1 MTGLLLAGAALLG
14 AGAGTL
20 ADRAAARFPWPRP
33 ATVSGVLGGGV
44 LGGGMGGGG
53 MGGGGR
59 AAPRGLLAVVTAVLF
74 VLTALRFGAT
84 AELPAWLWSAA
95 AGVLLAVIDL
105 REQLLPDRV
114 LLPATAGAAALLA
127 VAAAVLGVWPDLL
140 RAGAGAVVLFS
151 VLLGLALLAPGQ
163 LGMGDVKLGLLL
175 GLHLGWLGWP
185 ALVFGVL
192 AGFVVQAGAA
202 LVLLAVRRVGL
213 RSALSFGPALLLG
226 TALAAGWPAAL
237 S

>member
-33 ATVSGVLGGGV
+33 ATVGGVLGGGV
-44 LGGGMGGGG
+44 L
-53 MGGGGR
+53 GGGR
-59 AAPRGLLAVVTAVLF
+59 AAPRGLLAVVTAALF
-74 VLTALRFGAT
+74 LLAALRFGAT

-127 VAAAVLGVWPDLL
+127 VAAAALGAWPDLL

-192 AGFVVQAGAA
+192 AAFVVQAVAA

-213 RSALSFGPALLLG
+213 RSALPFGPALLLG